1 MFKITWDIETGGVLL
16 GTKVSKETLGVSPR
30 PVFFEELDLLELD
43 RLGYTYPRCEAPLMW
58 AVNKQYFYRGE
69 LMFEA
74 KGANIYDAPSIVFKT
89 GKESA
94 NLEPVNVEEMLRRN
108 SDQMFLLEN
117 EAIEFIRDTYTAYSG
132 VNRAHDT
139 VKANQEID
147 FEALAEKFEQK
158 TKRKMAVVKED
169 CDSFDVVPL
178 DVANAVGKRVLLS
191 TRIDRFIA
199 SFSGGKDSQVVLD
212 LVTRAIPPTAFE
224 VIYSDTGYELPPSL
238 DLYEEVKRHYSQLF
252 PALRFSIARN
262 HESVLNYW
270 DKIGTPSDT
279 HRWCCSVMKTAPLYR
294 TLKIDGNKQAKVMT
308 FDGVRAEESNRR
320 SGYNRVGKGKHI
332 FTYNAHPI
340 FSWNVVEIFL
350 YMIMHS
356 LPINPAYRLGF
367 SRVGCVICP
376 FGSDWSDYLVS
387 KLYPESR
394 RPFLDKLHKWVSSS
408 GIKDASTFIKTRR
421 WHISAIGNP
430 KLKNLERVL
439 ISSANHTTKLT
450 LVTPSSDFFE
460 WLKVL
465 GSYSIGFNNGAFRGE
480 LRLNK
485 DFVVSFQ
492 GQKSTSKLEVTFN
505 TDDKPFINNIMR
517 IAHKAA
523 YCVNC
528 EVCEVQCPTGALK
541 IVPRLSI
548 GSQCIHCLKC
558 LNWHE
563 KGCIAADCLRK
574 ISGKIKM
581 DTSLSI
587 KGYKTFGL
595 RDEWIDEYVSDP
607 DNFWQSTLLGSAMFD
622 SFKSWS
628 KDAGILDAKN
638 RATEFGELLKSI
650 YQETPSIF
658 WEIIW
663 INLTYSSFIVN
674 RFASLIKPGTAFDK
688 KYLADSIS
696 SSESVSSLS
705 TLNNAVGA
713 LMDMFKNS
721 PIGDELEQGEEY
733 DKRRIRRAYDDLSI
747 EAVAYSLFLYG
758 EKNGTNEFR
767 VADFYNSDEAKGPF
781 LEFGISKNELLKKL
795 RFLSSDANRVIIA
808 ELNMG
813 LDHITLRKDLTP
825 TSVLELL
832 TK

>member
-1 MFKITWDIETGGVLL
+1 MFKITWDTETGGVLL
-16 GTKVSKETLGVSPR
+16 GTKVTKETLGVSPR
-30 PVFFEELDLLELD
+30 PVFFEELDLLGLD
-43 RLGYTYPRCEAPLMW
+43 RLGYTYPRCAAPLMW
-58 AVNKQYFYRGE
+58 AVNKQYFYSGE

-74 KGANIYDAPSIVFKT
+74 KGANIFDAPSIVFKT

-94 NLEPVNVEEMLRRN
+94 NLKPVNVEEMLRRN

-147 FEALAEKFEQK
+147 FEALAEKFEK
-158 TKRKMAVVKED
+158 KAKRKMAVVKED

-178 DVANAVGKRVLLS
+178 DVANAEGKRVLLS

-340 FSWNVVEIFL
+340 LSWNVVEIFL

-394 RPFLDKLHKWVSSS
+394 RPFLDKLQKWVSSS

-439 ISSANHTTKLT
+439 ISSVNHTTKLT
-450 LVTPSSDFFE
+450 LVTPTSDFFE

-465 GSYSIGFNNGAFRGE
+465 GSNSIGFNNGAFTGE

-505 TDDKPFINNIMR
+505 TDNKPFINNIMR

>member
-16 GTKVSKETLGVSPR
+16 STKVAKDTLGVSPR
-30 PVFFEELDLLELD
+30 PVFFEELDLLGLD
-43 RLGYTYPRCEAPLMW
+43 RLGYAYPRCEAPLMW

-147 FEALAEKFEQK
+147 FEALAEKFEKK
-158 TKRKMAVVKED
+158 TKQKMAVVKED

-178 DVANAVGKRVLLS
+178 DVANAEGKRVLLS

-252 PALRFSIARN
+252 PALRFSTARN

-294 TLKIDGNKQAKVMT
+294 SLKVDGNKQAKVMT

-394 RPFLDKLHKWVSSS
+394 RPFLDKLQKWVSSS

-439 ISSANHTTKLT
+439 ISNANHTTKLT

-465 GSYSIGFNNGAFRGE
+465 GSYSIGFNNASFTGE

-505 TDDKPFINNIMR
+505 TDDKPFINNVMR

-595 RDEWIDEYVSDP
+595 RDEWIDEYFSDP

>member
-16 GTKVSKETLGVSPR
+16 STKVAKDTLGVSPR
-30 PVFFEELDLLELD
+30 PVFFEELDLLGLD
-43 RLGYTYPRCEAPLMW
+43 RLGYAYPRCEAPLMW

-74 KGANIYDAPSIVFKT
+74 KGANIYDAPSIVFKS
-89 GKESA
+89 GKETA
-94 NLEPVNVEEMLRRN
+94 TIEPINVEEMLRRN
-108 SDQMFLLEN
+108 NDQMFLLEN

-139 VKANQEID
+139 VKANQVID
-147 FEALAEKFEQK
+147 FEALVEKFEKK
-158 TKRKMAVVKED
+158 TKQKMAVVKED

-178 DVANAVGKRVLLS
+178 DVANAEGKRVLLS

-294 TLKIDGNKQAKVMT
+294 TLKVDGNKQARVMT

-320 SGYNRVGKGKHI
+320 SGYSRVGKGKHI

-340 FSWNVVEIFL
+340 LSWNVVEIFL
-350 YMIMHS
+350 YMMIHS
-356 LPINPAYRLGF
+356 LPTNPAYRMGF

-387 KLYPESR
+387 KLYSESR
-394 RPFLDKLHKWVSSS
+394 KPFLDKLQNWVSST

-439 ISSANHTTKLT
+439 ISSSNHTTKIT
-450 LVTPSSDFFE
+450 LITPSSDFFE
-460 WLKVL
+460 WLKIL
-465 GSYSIGFNNGAFRGE
+465 GSYSIGFNNGTFTGE
-480 LRLNK
+480 LK
-485 DFVVSFQ
+485 VSKVFVVSFQ
-492 GQKSTSKLEVTFN
+492 GHKSSSKIEIIFN
-505 TDDKPFINNIMR
+505 TDDKTFINNIMR

-607 DNFWQSTLLGSAMFD
+607 ENFWQSTLLGSAMFD

-628 KDAGILDAKN
+628 KDAGILDTKN
-638 RATEFGELLKSI
+638 RTTTFGELLQTI
-650 YQETPSIF
+650 YQETPSLF
-658 WEIIW
+658 WEIVW

-688 KYLADSIS
+688 KYLADAIN

-705 TLNNAVGA
+705 TLNNAIGA

-733 DKRRIRRAYDDLSI
+733 DKKRIRRAYDDLSI

-758 EKNGTNEFR
+758 EKTGTKEFR
-767 VADFYNSDEAKGPF
+767 VADFYNSEEAKGPF

-795 RFLSSDANRVIIA
+795 RFLSSDTNRVIIA